1 MQIQHISAENY
12 KTYLHLDLDISVE
25 KDRPIILIGG
35 ANGGGKT
42 TLFDTIAGALY
53 GLEIKDK
60 KTFRE
65 LLNSAIEDTNN
76 QKIILSISFMG
87 YAGGSLNQY
96 KLTRTYACIEDK
108 VSENVT
114 LLWDSNKFSYG
125 TYSSIDQRK
134 DMESTINSIIKANL
148 PKELSNYFL
157 FDAMKTG
164 ELVKE
169 EQLSGLIQNNIQS
182 VMGFYKYSQL
192 QKASQLLLEE
202 ENAKRLKDKEQKREY
217 EQVVKDKEKAEE
229 EKKNLEKILSDAL
242 EYAADNKQHIEQL
255 RKGQKDNEAIQEK
268 IKRTQTRI
276 NNVVEEAK
284 EYTSKVLAI
293 VQEIEKDVFFPKLA
307 DLIKNEVELILQS
320 KKEIE
325 NANRDVLSKDKLE
338 QLTKKIVHIIQEQ
351 YTVQGRID
359 TESIVEELENSQKHN
374 NIKDKYDYLNRTD
387 IEKLSSLINH
397 ISNNKWTFM
406 ASEKER
412 LNKEIDNLPMEKNRL
427 ETYKKQL
434 SGDDYSLIKQY
445 EKNDQTIL
453 QTKDFIKEKERT
465 IREFEKQIEKYDY
478 QIPTEP
484 DPKYDLLCRLPNY
497 FKNMSK
503 RLLNSKKKAIEQR
516 MREELNKNLV
526 IYQGMIDRVVL
537 SDEKDNITFKM
548 YHKQGNEIYLSQLNA
563 GAKQTVMQVLLKVLY
578 ELGDYDPPVMIDTVM
593 GVLDQESRDSIIENY
608 FPDLASQT
616 ILLSTDTEIR
626 KEGDFEKLA
635 PFVSK
640 VFTLHRD
647 KEKQCTTITNDYF
660 GIELKDAEL

>member
-12 KTYLHLDLDISVE
+12 KTYLHLDLDISVK

-53 GLEIKDK
+53 GLDIKDK

-65 LLNSAIEDTNN
+65 LLNSAITDVNN
-76 QKIILSISFMG
+76 QKIILAISFIG

-96 KLTRTYACIEDK
+96 KLTRTYDCIDDK

-125 TYSSIDQRK
+125 THSSTDQRK
-134 DMESTINSIIKANL
+134 DTESTINSIIKANL

-202 ENAKRLKDKEQKREY
+202 ENAKRLKDKEQQKEY
-217 EQVVKDKEKAEE
+217 EFVVREKEKAEQ

-276 NNVVEEAK
+276 NNIVEEEK
-284 EYTSKVLAI
+284 EYVNKAQTI

-325 NANRDVLSKDKLE
+325 NANRDILSKDKLE

-359 TESIVEELENSQKHN
+359 TESIVEKLENSQNHN

-406 ASEKER
+406 SSEKER

-445 EKNDQTIL
+445 EKNDQKIS
-453 QTKDFIKEKERT
+453 QTKDFIKDKERA
-465 IREFEKQIEKYDY
+465 IKEFDKQIEKYDY

-497 FKNMSK
+497 FKDMSK
-503 RLLNSKKKAIEQR
+503 RLLHSKKKAIEQR
-516 MREELNKNLV
+516 MQEELNKNLV

-635 PFVSK
+635 PFVAK

-647 KEKQCTTITNDYF
+647 KEKQCTTISSDYF
-660 GIELKDAEL
+660 GIELKDVEL

>member
-87 YAGGSLNQY
+87 YAGDSLNQY

-125 TYSSIDQRK
+125 TYSSIDQKK

-217 EQVVKDKEKAEE
+217 EQVVKDKEKAEQ

-268 IKRTQTRI
+268 IKRIQTRI
-276 NNVVEEAK
+276 NNIVEEEK
-284 EYTSKVLAI
+284 EYVNKAQLI
-293 VQEIEKDVFFPKLA
+293 VQEIEKKVFFPKLA

-325 NANRDVLSKDKLE
+325 NANRDILSKEKLE

-397 ISNNKWTFM
+397 ISNNEWSFM
-406 ASEKER
+406 IGEKER

-465 IREFEKQIEKYDY
+465 IKEFERQIEKYDY

-516 MREELNKNLV
+516 MQEELNKNLV

-626 KEGDFEKLA
+626 KEGDFVKLA

-647 KEKQCTTITNDYF
+647 KEKQCTTISNDYF

>member
-1 MQIQHISAENY
+1 MQIQHIFAENY

-65 LLNSAIEDTNN
+65 LLNSSIEDINN
-76 QKIILSISFMG
+76 KKIILEIAFTG
-87 YAGGSLNQY
+87 YSGGSLNQY
-96 KLTRTYACIEDK
+96 KLTRTYAYIKEQ

-114 LLWDSNKFSYG
+114 LLWDSNTFSYG
-125 TYSSIDQRK
+125 TFSSLSHK
-134 DMESTINSIIKANL
+134 KEMESTINSIIKANL

-182 VMGFYKYSQL
+182 VMGFDKYAQL
-192 QKASQLLLEE
+192 QKASQLLFEE
-202 ENAKRLKDKEQKREY
+202 EYAKRLKDKEQKKEY
-217 EQVVKDKEKAEE
+217 ELVVREKEKTEQ
-229 EKKNLEKILSDAL
+229 EKKNLEKLLSDAL

-276 NNVVEEAK
+276 NDITKEEK
-284 EYTSKVLAI
+284 DYTKKIEEI
-293 VQEIEKDVFFPKLA
+293 VQDIEKEVFFPKLA
-307 DLIKNEVELILQS
+307 DLIKSEVELILQS

-325 NANRDVLSKDKLE
+325 NANKDILSKEKLE

-374 NIKDKYDYLNRTD
+374 DTKDKYDYLNRND
-387 IEKLSSLINH
+387 IEKLSSLITYS
-397 ISNNKWTFM
+397 SNNKWSFI

-412 LNKEIDNLPMEKNRL
+412 LNKEIDNLPLEKNRL
-427 ETYKKQL
+427 ENYKKQL
-434 SGDDYSLIKQY
+434 TGDDYSLIKQY
-445 EKNDQTIL
+445 EKNDQTIS
-453 QTKDFIKEKERT
+453 QTKDFIKEKEKA
-465 IREFEKQIEKYDY
+465 IREFDKQIEKYDY

-484 DPKYDLLCRLPNY
+484 DPKYDLLCKLPKY
-497 FKNMSK
+497 FEQMSK
-503 RLLNSKKKAIEQR
+503 RLLHSKKKGIEQR
-516 MREELNKNLV
+516 MQEELNKNLV

-537 SDEKDNITFKM
+537 SDEKENITFKM

-626 KEGDFEKLA
+626 KEGDFVKLA

-647 KEKQCTTITNDYF
+647 KEKQCTTISNDYF
-660 GIELKDAEL
+660 GIELKDVEL

>member
-647 KEKQCTTITNDYF
+647 KEKQCTTISNDYF

>member
-134 DMESTINSIIKANL
+134 EMESTINSIIKANL

-647 KEKQCTTITNDYF
+647 KEKQCTTISNDYF

>member
-268 IKRTQTRI
+268 
-276 NNVVEEAK
+276 
-284 EYTSKVLAI
+284 
-293 VQEIEKDVFFPKLA
+293 
-307 DLIKNEVELILQS
+307 
-320 KKEIE
+320 
-325 NANRDVLSKDKLE
+325 
-338 QLTKKIVHIIQEQ
+338 
-351 YTVQGRID
+351 
-359 TESIVEELENSQKHN
+359 
-374 NIKDKYDYLNRTD
+374 
-387 IEKLSSLINH
+387 
-397 ISNNKWTFM
+397 
-406 ASEKER
+406 
-412 LNKEIDNLPMEKNRL
+412 
-427 ETYKKQL
+427 
-434 SGDDYSLIKQY
+434 
-445 EKNDQTIL
+445 
-453 QTKDFIKEKERT
+453 
-465 IREFEKQIEKYDY
+465 
-478 QIPTEP
+478 
-484 DPKYDLLCRLPNY
+484 
-497 FKNMSK
+497 
-503 RLLNSKKKAIEQR
+503 
-516 MREELNKNLV
+516 
-526 IYQGMIDRVVL
+526 
-537 SDEKDNITFKM
+537 
-548 YHKQGNEIYLSQLNA
+548 
-563 GAKQTVMQVLLKVLY
+563 
-578 ELGDYDPPVMIDTVM
+578 
-593 GVLDQESRDSIIENY
+593 
-608 FPDLASQT
+608 
-616 ILLSTDTEIR
+616 
-626 KEGDFEKLA
+626 
-635 PFVSK
+635 
-640 VFTLHRD
+640 
-647 KEKQCTTITNDYF
+647 
-660 GIELKDAEL
+660 

>member
-12 KTYLHLDLDISVE
+12 KTYLHLDLDISVK

-53 GLEIKDK
+53 GLDIKDK

-65 LLNSAIEDTNN
+65 LLNSAITDVNN
-76 QKIILSISFMG
+76 QKIILAISFIG

-96 KLTRTYACIEDK
+96 KLTRTYDCIDDK

-125 TYSSIDQRK
+125 THSSTDQRK
-134 DMESTINSIIKANL
+134 DTESTINSIIKANL

-202 ENAKRLKDKEQKREY
+202 ENAKRLKDKEQQKEY
-217 EQVVKDKEKAEE
+217 EFVVREKEKAEQ

-276 NNVVEEAK
+276 NNIVEEEK
-284 EYTSKVLAI
+284 EYVNKAQTI

-325 NANRDVLSKDKLE
+325 NANRDILSKDKLE
-338 QLTKKIVHIIQEQ
+338 QLTQKIVHIIQEQ

-359 TESIVEELENSQKHN
+359 TESIVEKLENSQNHN

-406 ASEKER
+406 SSEKER

-445 EKNDQTIL
+445 EKNDQKIS
-453 QTKDFIKEKERT
+453 QTKDFIKDKERA
-465 IREFEKQIEKYDY
+465 IKEFDKQIEKYDY

-497 FKNMSK
+497 FKDMSK
-503 RLLNSKKKAIEQR
+503 RLLHSKKKAIEQR
-516 MREELNKNLV
+516 MQEELNKNLV

-635 PFVSK
+635 PFVAK

-647 KEKQCTTITNDYF
+647 KEKQCTTISSDYF
-660 GIELKDAEL
+660 GIELKDVEL

>member
-87 YAGGSLNQY
+87 YAGDSLNQY

-125 TYSSIDQRK
+125 TYSSIDQKK

-217 EQVVKDKEKAEE
+217 EQVVKDKEKAEQ

-268 IKRTQTRI
+268 IKRIQTRI
-276 NNVVEEAK
+276 NNIVEEEK
-284 EYTSKVLAI
+284 EYVNKAQLI
-293 VQEIEKDVFFPKLA
+293 VQEIEKKVFFPKLA

-325 NANRDVLSKDKLE
+325 NANRDILSKEKLE

-397 ISNNKWTFM
+397 ISNNEWSFM
-406 ASEKER
+406 IGEKER

-465 IREFEKQIEKYDY
+465 IKEFERQIEKYDY

-626 KEGDFEKLA
+626 KEGDFVKLA

-647 KEKQCTTITNDYF
+647 KEKQCTTISNDYF

>member
-12 KTYLHLDLDISVE
+12 KTYLHLDLDISVK

-53 GLEIKDK
+53 GLDIKDK

-65 LLNSAIEDTNN
+65 LLNSAITDVNN
-76 QKIILSISFMG
+76 QKIILAISFIG

-96 KLTRTYACIEDK
+96 KLTRTYDCIDDK

-125 TYSSIDQRK
+125 THSSTDQRK
-134 DMESTINSIIKANL
+134 DTESTINSIIKANL

-202 ENAKRLKDKEQKREY
+202 ENAKRLKDKEQQKEY
-217 EQVVKDKEKAEE
+217 EFVVREKEKAEQ

-276 NNVVEEAK
+276 NNIVEEEK
-284 EYTSKVLAI
+284 EYVNKAQTI

-325 NANRDVLSKDKLE
+325 NANRDILSKDKLE

-359 TESIVEELENSQKHN
+359 TESIVEKLENSQNHN

-406 ASEKER
+406 SSEKER

-427 ETYKKQL
+427 ETYKK
-434 SGDDYSLIKQY
+434 
-445 EKNDQTIL
+445 
-453 QTKDFIKEKERT
+453 
-465 IREFEKQIEKYDY
+465 
-478 QIPTEP
+478 
-484 DPKYDLLCRLPNY
+484 
-497 FKNMSK
+497 
-503 RLLNSKKKAIEQR
+503 
-516 MREELNKNLV
+516 
-526 IYQGMIDRVVL
+526 
-537 SDEKDNITFKM
+537 
-548 YHKQGNEIYLSQLNA
+548 
-563 GAKQTVMQVLLKVLY
+563 
-578 ELGDYDPPVMIDTVM
+578 
-593 GVLDQESRDSIIENY
+593 
-608 FPDLASQT
+608 
-616 ILLSTDTEIR
+616 
-626 KEGDFEKLA
+626 
-635 PFVSK
+635 
-640 VFTLHRD
+640 
-647 KEKQCTTITNDYF
+647 
-660 GIELKDAEL
+660 

>member
-217 EQVVKDKEKAEE
+217 EQVVKEKEKAEQ

-268 IKRTQTRI
+268 IKRIQTRI
-276 NNVVEEAK
+276 NNIVEEEK
-284 EYTSKVLAI
+284 EYVNKAQLI
-293 VQEIEKDVFFPKLA
+293 VQEIEKKVFFPKLA

-325 NANRDVLSKDKLE
+325 NANRDILSKEKLE

-397 ISNNKWTFM
+397 ISNNEWSFM
-406 ASEKER
+406 IGEKER

-453 QTKDFIKEKERT
+453 QTKDFIKEKERA
-465 IREFEKQIEKYDY
+465 IKEFERQIEKYDY

-516 MREELNKNLV
+516 MQEELNKNLV

-626 KEGDFEKLA
+626 KEGDFVKLA
-635 PFVSK
+635 PFVAK

-647 KEKQCTTITNDYF
+647 KEKQCTTISNDYF